1 MKFICLP
8 ILLCLA
14 LPLSGQT
21 VPTSETPLNLHYALL
36 NDTSGKTLW
45 PKGTEQQVT
54 LASQFLDQVVRP
66 DTDIGSLVNFSED
79 FYLDVQNS
87 TKPAEIKTK
96 LIREGHGGTRTFDA
110 LVAAANWLE
119 KDQFPDSR
127 KAIFLFSDGDDNAS
141 QWGLQKTITSVQAVH
156 IPVFV
161 IAPAAV
167 EHKRQGNDMV
177 KLASATGGH
186 VYFVPKADTYDFAA
200 LKHDLGR

>member
-1 MKFICLP
+1 MKLFCLP
-8 ILLCLA
+8 ILLWVA
-14 LPLSGQT
+14 LPLSSQA
-21 VPTSETPLNLHYALL
+21 VPPSETPLNLQYALL

-45 PKGTEQQVT
+45 PKGTEQQVA

-66 DTDIGSLVNFSED
+66 GTDIGSLVNFGEN
-79 FYLDVQNS
+79 FFLDVQNS
-87 TKPAEIKTK
+87 AKPADIKAK
-96 LIREGHGGTRTFDA
+96 LIREGQGATRAYDA
-110 LVAAANWLE
+110 VVAAANWLD
-119 KDQFPDSR
+119 KHQFPDSR

-141 QWGLQKTITSVQAVH
+141 QWPLQKTIASIQALH

-167 EHKRQGNDMV
+167 EHKKQGKDMV

-186 VYFVPKADTYDFAA
+186 VYFVPKADTYEFTA

>member
-1 MKFICLP
+1 MKLFCLP

-14 LPLSGQT
+14 LPLSSQT
-21 VPTSETPLNLHYALL
+21 VPPSETPLNLHYALI
-36 NDTSGKTLW
+36 NDASGKTLW
-45 PKGTEQQVT
+45 PKGTEQQVN

-66 DTDIGSLVNFSED
+66 GTDIGSLVNFGEN
-79 FYLDVQNS
+79 FYLDVENS
-87 TKPAEIKTK
+87 TKPDDIKTK
-96 LIREGHGGTRTFDA
+96 LIREGHGGTRAFDA

-119 KDQFPDSR
+119 KDQFPNSR

-167 EHKRQGNDMV
+167 EHKRQGNDMA

-186 VYFVPKADTYDFAA
+186 VYFVSKADTYDFTA
-200 LKHDLGR
+200 LKRDLGR